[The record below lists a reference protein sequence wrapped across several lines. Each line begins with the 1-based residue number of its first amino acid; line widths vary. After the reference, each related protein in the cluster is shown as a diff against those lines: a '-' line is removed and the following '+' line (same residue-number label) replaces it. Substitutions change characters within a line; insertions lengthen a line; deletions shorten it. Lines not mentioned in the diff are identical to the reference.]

1 MMTTKT
7 ASTAEEQHRHL
18 LFAETMVQLQ
28 TKDLH
33 LPSDKRCVFAQRE
46 NAEQFVVSRY
56 KQFHR

>member
-46 NAEQFVVSRY
+46 NAE
-56 KQFHR
+56 